1 MVIDTLYGNNPCG
14 PLGPTATSAIFAF
27 DLTDVSTLVPYMD
40 ATATTRRSTRQLYLS
55 DLGVDCST
63 SFDESSLRS
72 QTHPTKDVANRCN
85 PSLVIPIEIKR
96 YGYPYWKHCGNH
108 GNKFGLFDPPY
119 AISTVDGGLLGPSSP
134 APVSTPFPTTPAPTS
149 APAGPA
155 TTANTSPEA
164 PGTTTI
170 PEAPGTTVLVVPGTT
185 GPEAPGTTGSETP
198 GTTHPVAPGTT
209 VPEAQG
215 TTSPGAQVDPTQTPV
230 VVSFPQEADPT
241 TAAGA
246 PSLAVVPSANE
257 LFLQHSNPSTVLPS
271 PAGAASSNS
280 IYYPPPPPEDSYTK
294 DYETSTVP
302 AQVASLGPDGL
313 VVINEGG
320 STTSTYV
327 VPAMGT
333 PGYGSGSGSGSGIA
347 SQHATVAVYQ
357 GQTLTV
363 GGAAITVTSATVVAP
378 AGTSSSAESS
388 SSSSS
393 ISLVATAGASRLAGS
408 IAGGIGAL
416 AVLACAVL
424 FLAQ

>member
-170 PEAPGTTVLVVPGTT
+170 PEAPGTTVL
-185 GPEAPGTTGSETP
+185 
-198 GTTHPVAPGTT
+198 
-209 VPEAQG
+209 
-215 TTSPGAQVDPTQTPV
+215 
-230 VVSFPQEADPT
+230 
-241 TAAGA
+241 
-246 PSLAVVPSANE
+246 
-257 LFLQHSNPSTVLPS
+257 HSNPSTVLPS